1 MAQRNVYSSTDEP
14 GDARS
19 AEEVLSSVI
28 EELDSLH
35 QNVKDHLNQD
45 IVRLQTEKSRL
56 IEDIEGLRAQYSK
69 LQSQQME
76 SLSGRYIQQQQLWLK
91 QLAQVLAHNLQD
103 LLVQRFNELSANS
116 GYALNSPVP
125 SGEFPIPLPPNNYD
139 ERASQLLAALDE
151 RIDRSFQMLDAD
163 LSSYE
168 SELSLRLNKM
178 QTLEMQGEEL
188 LQNLVNR
195 LREELEEAEA
205 YLDNP
210 FDPEDSYP
218 DSVMDAAL
226 PETLPPAPRDESRNA
241 MSPAPRDEIRDAVR
255 PTPRDEI
262 RDARRPAP
270 AAPAQSPSKAKSPV
284 QAGLML
290 ALSSA
295 VVLSLF
301 NVCLRILIKSRN
313 PRMIF
318 GWFEVPGV
326 VTPGFGNSLLI
337 LLMRLIV
344 VMALMPIL
352 ANFLYPSVWKDI
364 RRLFQSGDRALWS
377 KVLGSAFFL
386 FLSQVLIYLAIGN
399 IPAGIAITIF
409 FIYPIVTVLG
419 SWFLFGSRPTNVS
432 LFAVGGITLG
442 LVLAGLPSFSAP
454 APGGGNVGIGIMAA
468 VASGI
473 TFAGYVLLTQ
483 MAAGKLH
490 PIPFSLVNFAAIFV
504 FSALSLWVPLPETL
518 SPSIDRDVWSGLIVG
533 GVILGVLTLFS
544 YLLNNFAIRFAGAA
558 LASVIGTLGPAL
570 TALFGFL
577 IINETLQPVA
587 ILGMIVV
594 TLSVA
599 AMSVERIVSPQKKA
613 G

>member
-1 MAQRNVYSSTDEP
+1 MAQRNVYSSKDDPE
-14 GDARS
+14 DAQS
-19 AEEVLSSVI
+19 AEEVLHSVI
-28 EELDSLH
+28 QELDALH
-35 QNVKDHLNQD
+35 QNVKGQLNQD
-45 IVRLQTEKSRL
+45 ITRLQTEKNHL
-56 IEDIEGLRAQYSK
+56 IDDIEDLRDQYRK

-116 GYALNSPVP
+116 GHSLSSPIP
-125 SGEFPIPLPPNNYD
+125 SGEFPIPMPPSNYG
-139 ERASQLLAALDE
+139 ERASELLAALDE
-151 RIDRSFQMLDAD
+151 RLDRSFQMLEQD

-168 SELSLRLNKM
+168 SELSVRLNNM
-178 QTLEMQGEEL
+178 QTLERQGEEL

-195 LREELEEAEA
+195 IREELQEEEA

-210 FDPEDSYP
+210 FNAEDSYP
-218 DSVMDAAL
+218 EESTNSVR
-226 PETLPPAPRDESRNA
+226 PQVLPPIAGAEPRQAVPPSAPK
-241 MSPAPRDEIRDAVR
+241 
-255 PTPRDEI
+255 
-262 RDARRPAP
+262 
-270 AAPAQSPSKAKSPV
+270 KATSQM
-284 QAGLML
+284 QAGLVL

-301 NVCLRILIKSRN
+301 NVCLRILIKTRN
-313 PRMIF
+313 PRMVF
-318 GWFEVPGV
+318 GLFELPGV

-344 VMALMPIL
+344 VMALMPVL
-352 ANFLYPSVWKDI
+352 ATFLYPSVWKDI
-364 RRLFQSGDRALWS
+364 RRLFQSGDRALWG

-419 SWFLFGSRPTNVS
+419 SWVLFGARPTK
-432 LFAVGGITLG
+432 VGFLAMFGITAG
-442 LVLAGLPSFSAP
+442 LILAGLPSFAAP
-454 APGGGNVGIGIMAA
+454 APDGGNVEVGVAAALGAGIM
-468 VASGI
+468 
-473 TFAGYVLLTQ
+473 FAGYVLLTQ

-504 FSALSLWVPLPETL
+504 FSALSLWVPLSENLAPK
-518 SPSIDRDVWSGLIVG
+518 IDQDVWPGLIVG
-533 GVILGVLTLFS
+533 GVVLGVLTLFS

-570 TALFGFL
+570 TGLFGFI
-577 IINETLQPVA
+577 IINEKLQPVT
-587 ILGMIVV
+587 ILGMAVV

-599 AMSVERIVSPQKKA
+599 AMSVERMVAPQQKA
-613 G
+613 S

>member
-1 MAQRNVYSSTDEP
+1 MAQRNVYSSKDDSE
-14 GDARS
+14 DAQS
-19 AEEVLSSVI
+19 AEEVLHSVI
-28 EELDSLH
+28 QELDALH
-35 QNVKDHLNQD
+35 QNVKGQLNQD
-45 IVRLQTEKSRL
+45 ITRLQSEKNHL
-56 IEDIEGLRAQYSK
+56 IDDIEDLRDQYRK
-69 LQSQQME
+69 LQSQQMD

-116 GYALNSPVP
+116 GHSLSSPIP
-125 SGEFPIPLPPNNYD
+125 SGEFPIPMPPSNYD
-139 ERASQLLAALDE
+139 ERASELLAALDE
-151 RIDRSFQMLDAD
+151 RIDRSFQMLEQD

-168 SELSLRLNKM
+168 SELSLRLNNM
-178 QTLEMQGEEL
+178 QTLERQGEEL

-195 LREELEEAEA
+195 IREELAEEEA
-205 YLDNP
+205 YLENP
-210 FDPEDSYP
+210 FDAQDSYP
-218 DSVMDAAL
+218 EESTNSVNSVR
-226 PETLPPAPRDESRNA
+226 PQVLPPIAGAQPQQVV
-241 MSPAPRDEIRDAVR
+241 P
-255 PTPRDEI
+255 PT
-262 RDARRPAP
+262 AP
-270 AAPAQSPSKAKSPV
+270 AKAGSQV
-284 QAGLML
+284 QAGLVL

-313 PRMIF
+313 PRVIF
-318 GWFEVPGV
+318 GLFEVPGV

-352 ANFLYPSVWKDI
+352 ATFLYPSVWKDI

-386 FLSQVLIYLAIGN
+386 FLSQILIYLAIGN

-419 SWFLFGSRPTNVS
+419 SWILFGARPSTIGF
-432 LFAVGGITLG
+432 LAMFGITIG
-442 LVLAGLPSFSAP
+442 LILAGLPSFAAQ
-454 APGGGNVGIGIMAA
+454 APGSGNVEVGVAAALGAGIM
-468 VASGI
+468 
-473 TFAGYVLLTQ
+473 FAGYVLLTQ

-504 FSALSLWVPLPETL
+504 FSALSLWVPLSENLAPQ
-518 SPSIDRDVWSGLIVG
+518 IDQDVWPGLIVG
-533 GVILGVLTLFS
+533 GVVLGILTLFS

-558 LASVIGTLGPAL
+558 LASVIGTLGPAM
-570 TALFGFL
+570 TGLFGFL
-577 IINETLQPVA
+577 IINEKLQPVT
-587 ILGMIVV
+587 ILGMAVV

-599 AMSVERIVSPQKKA
+599 AMSVERMVAPQKKA
-613 G
+613 S

>member
-1 MAQRNVYSSTDEP
+1 MAQRNVYSSKDEP
-14 GDARS
+14 EDAQS
-19 AEEVLSSVI
+19 PEEVLHSVMQ
-28 EELDSLH
+28 ELEALH
-35 QNVKDHLNQD
+35 QNVKGQLNQD
-45 IVRLQTEKSRL
+45 ITRLQTEKNHL
-56 IEDIEGLRAQYSK
+56 IEDIEDLREQYRK

-116 GYALNSPVP
+116 GNSLSSPIP
-125 SGEFPIPLPPNNYD
+125 SGEFPIPLPPSNYD
-139 ERASQLLAALDE
+139 ERASELLAALDE
-151 RIDRSFQMLDAD
+151 RIDRSFQMLEQD

-168 SELSLRLNKM
+168 SELSVRLNNM
-178 QTLEMQGEEL
+178 QTLERQGEEL

-195 LREELEEAEA
+195 IREELESEEE
-205 YLDNP
+205 YLENP
-210 FDPEDSYP
+210 FDAQDSYP
-218 DSVMDAAL
+218 EESTNSVRAQVL
-226 PETLPPAPRDESRNA
+226 PPTPAPRPQESVPEPSSVP
-241 MSPAPRDEIRDAVR
+241 SPAPA
-255 PTPRDEI
+255 
-262 RDARRPAP
+262 
-270 AAPAQSPSKAKSPV
+270 KASSQV
-284 QAGLML
+284 QTGLVL

-301 NVCLRILIKSRN
+301 NVCLRILIKGKN
-313 PRMIF
+313 PRMVF
-318 GWFEVPGV
+318 GLFEFPGV

-352 ANFLYPSVWKDI
+352 ATFLYPSVWKDI
-364 RRLFQSGDRALWS
+364 RRLFESGDRALWS

-419 SWFLFGSRPTNVS
+419 SWILFGSRPST
-432 LFAVGGITLG
+432 VGFLAIVGITAG
-442 LVLAGLPSFSAP
+442 LILAGWPSFAAP
-454 APGGGNVGIGIMAA
+454 APGGGNVGVGVTAA
-468 VASGI
+468 LASGI

-504 FSALSLWVPLPETL
+504 FSSLSLWVPLSENF
-518 SPSIDRDVWSGLIVG
+518 SPKIDQNVWPGLIMG
-533 GVILGVLTLFS
+533 GVVLGVLTLFS
-544 YLLNNFAIRFAGAA
+544 YLLNNFAIRLAGAA
-558 LASVIGTLGPAL
+558 LASVIGTLGPAM

-577 IINETLQPVA
+577 IINEKLQPVA
-587 ILGMIVV
+587 ILGMAVV

-599 AMSVERIVSPQKKA
+599 AMSVERIVAPPKKA
-613 G
+613 S

>member
-1 MAQRNVYSSTDEP
+1 MANRNRYSP
-14 GDARS
+14 KGDAGDAQS
-19 AEEVLSSVI
+19 AEEVLNSVMQ
-28 EELDSLH
+28 ELDALH
-35 QNVKDHLNQD
+35 ENVKGQLNQD
-45 IVRLQTEKSRL
+45 ITRLQTEKNHL
-56 IEDIEGLRAQYSK
+56 IEDIEGLREQYRK

-91 QLAQVLAHNLQD
+91 QLAQILAHNLQD

-116 GYALNSPVP
+116 GHSLSSPIP
-125 SGEFPIPLPPNNYD
+125 SGEFPIPMPPSNYD
-139 ERASQLLAALDE
+139 ERASELLAALDE
-151 RIDRSFQMLDAD
+151 RIDRSFQMLEQD

-168 SELSLRLNKM
+168 SELSMRLNNMK
-178 QTLEMQGEEL
+178 TLELQGEEL

-195 LREELEEAEA
+195 IREELAEEE

-210 FDPEDSYP
+210 FDAQDSYP
-218 DSVMDAAL
+218 QEATNSVRPQVMPATPAD
-226 PETLPPAPRDESRNA
+226 APRQ
-241 MSPAPRDEIRDAVR
+241 AV
-255 PTPRDEI
+255 PQPS
-262 RDARRPAP
+262 
-270 AAPAQSPSKAKSPV
+270 AAPTAVAKATSQV
-284 QAGLML
+284 QAGLIL

-318 GWFEVPGV
+318 GVFELDGV
-326 VTPGFGNSLLI
+326 VTRGFGNSLLI

-344 VMALMPIL
+344 VMALMPVL
-352 ANFLYPSVWKDI
+352 ATFLYPSVWKDLK
-364 RRLFQSGDRALWS
+364 RLFYSRDLSLWS

-419 SWFLFGSRPTNVS
+419 SWLLFGARPSTIGF
-432 LFAVGGITLG
+432 LAMLGIT
-442 LVLAGLPSFSAP
+442 AGLILVGSPSFAAP
-454 APGGGNVGIGIMAA
+454 APGGGNVEVGVAA
-468 VASGI
+468 ALASGI

-490 PIPFSLVNFAAIFV
+490 PIPFSLVNFGAIFV
-504 FSALSLWVPLPETL
+504 FSSLSLWVPLSENLAPK
-518 SPSIDRDVWSGLIVG
+518 IDQNVWPGLILG
-533 GVILGVLTLFS
+533 GIVLGVLTLFS

-558 LASVIGTLGPAL
+558 LASVIGTLGPAM
-570 TALFGFL
+570 TALFGFI
-577 IINETLQPVA
+577 IINEKLQPVA
-587 ILGMIVV
+587 ILGMAVV

-599 AMSVERIVSPQKKA
+599 AMSIERMMAPQKNA
-613 G
+613 T

>member
-1 MAQRNVYSSTDEP
+1 MAQRNVYSSKDDSE
-14 GDARS
+14 DAQS
-19 AEEVLSSVI
+19 AEEVLHSVI
-28 EELDSLH
+28 QELDALH
-35 QNVKDHLNQD
+35 QNVKGQLNQD
-45 IVRLQTEKSRL
+45 ITRLQSEKNHL
-56 IEDIEGLRAQYSK
+56 IDDIEDLRDQYRK
-69 LQSQQME
+69 LQSQQVD

-116 GYALNSPVP
+116 GHSLSSPIP
-125 SGEFPIPLPPNNYD
+125 SGEFPIPMPPSNYD
-139 ERASQLLAALDE
+139 ERASELLAALDD
-151 RIDRSFQMLDAD
+151 RIDRSFQMLEQD

-168 SELSLRLNKM
+168 SELSLRLNNM
-178 QTLEMQGEEL
+178 QTLERQGEEL

-195 LREELEEAEA
+195 IREELESEEA

-210 FDPEDSYP
+210 FDAQDSYAEESTN
-218 DSVMDAAL
+218 SVR
-226 PETLPPAPRDESRNA
+226 PQVLPPIAGAQPQQVV
-241 MSPAPRDEIRDAVR
+241 P
-255 PTPRDEI
+255 PT
-262 RDARRPAP
+262 AP
-270 AAPAQSPSKAKSPV
+270 AKAGSQV
-284 QAGLML
+284 QAGLVL

-301 NVCLRILIKSRN
+301 NICLRILIKSRN
-313 PRMIF
+313 PRVIF
-318 GWFEVPGV
+318 GLFEVPGV

-352 ANFLYPSVWKDI
+352 ATFLYPSVWKDI

-386 FLSQVLIYLAIGN
+386 FLSQILIYLAIGN

-419 SWFLFGSRPTNVS
+419 SWILFGARPSTIGF
-432 LFAVGGITLG
+432 LAIFGITIG
-442 LVLAGLPSFSAP
+442 LILAGLPSFAAP
-454 APGGGNVGIGIMAA
+454 ATGGGNVEVGVAAALGAGIM
-468 VASGI
+468 
-473 TFAGYVLLTQ
+473 FAGYVLLTQ

-504 FSALSLWVPLPETL
+504 FSSLSLWVPLSQNFAPK
-518 SPSIDRDVWSGLIVG
+518 IDQNVWPGLIIG
-533 GVILGVLTLFS
+533 GVVLGVLTLFS

-570 TALFGFL
+570 TGLFGFL
-577 IINETLQPVA
+577 IINEKLQPVT
-587 ILGMIVV
+587 ILGMAVV

-599 AMSVERIVSPQKKA
+599 AMSVERIVTPQKKA
-613 G
+613 S

>member
-1 MAQRNVYSSTDEP
+1 
-14 GDARS
+14 
-19 AEEVLSSVI
+19 
-28 EELDSLH
+28 
-35 QNVKDHLNQD
+35 
-45 IVRLQTEKSRL
+45 
-56 IEDIEGLRAQYSK
+56 

-91 QLAQVLAHNLQD
+91 QLAQILAHNLQD

-116 GYALNSPVP
+116 GHSLSSPIP
-125 SGEFPIPLPPNNYD
+125 SGEFPIPMPPSNYD
-139 ERASQLLAALDE
+139 ERASELLAALDE
-151 RIDRSFQMLDAD
+151 RIDRSFQMLEQD

-168 SELSLRLNKM
+168 SELSMRLNNMK
-178 QTLEMQGEEL
+178 TLELQGEEL

-195 LREELEEAEA
+195 IREELVEEE

-210 FDPEDSYP
+210 FDAQDSYSEEATN
-218 DSVMDAAL
+218 SVRPQVMPATPAD
-226 PETLPPAPRDESRNA
+226 APRQQ
-241 MSPAPRDEIRDAVR
+241 AV
-255 PTPRDEI
+255 PQPS
-262 RDARRPAP
+262 
-270 AAPAQSPSKAKSPV
+270 AAPTAVAKATSQV
-284 QAGLML
+284 QAGLIL

-318 GWFEVPGV
+318 GLFELDGV
-326 VTPGFGNSLLI
+326 VTRGFGNSLLI

-344 VMALMPIL
+344 VMALMPVL
-352 ANFLYPSVWKDI
+352 ATFLYPSVWKDLK
-364 RRLFQSGDRALWS
+364 RFFYSRDLSLWS

-419 SWFLFGSRPTNVS
+419 SWLLFGARPSTIGF
-432 LFAVGGITLG
+432 LAMLGIT
-442 LVLAGLPSFSAP
+442 AGLILVGSPSFAAP
-454 APGGGNVGIGIMAA
+454 APGGGNVEVGVAA
-468 VASGI
+468 ALASGI

-490 PIPFSLVNFAAIFV
+490 PIPFSLVNFGAIFV
-504 FSALSLWVPLPETL
+504 FSSLSLWVPLSENLAPK
-518 SPSIDRDVWSGLIVG
+518 IDQNVWPGLILG
-533 GVILGVLTLFS
+533 GIVLGVLTLFS

-558 LASVIGTLGPAL
+558 LASVIGTLGPAM
-570 TALFGFL
+570 TALFGFI
-577 IINETLQPVA
+577 IINEKLQPVA
-587 ILGMIVV
+587 ILGMAVV

-599 AMSVERIVSPQKKA
+599 AMSIERMVAPQKKA
-613 G
+613 T

>member
-1 MAQRNVYSSTDEP
+1 MAQRNVYSSKGEP
-14 GDARS
+14 EDAQS
-19 AEEVLSSVI
+19 AEEVLHSVMQ
-28 EELDSLH
+28 ELDALH
-35 QNVKDHLNQD
+35 ENVKGQLNQD
-45 IVRLQTEKSRL
+45 ITRLQTEKNHL
-56 IEDIEGLRAQYSK
+56 IEDIEDLREQYRK

-116 GYALNSPVP
+116 GNSLSSPIP
-125 SGEFPIPLPPNNYD
+125 SGEFPIPLPPSNYD
-139 ERASQLLAALDE
+139 ERASELLAALDE
-151 RIDRSFQMLDAD
+151 RIDRSFQMLEQD

-168 SELSLRLNKM
+168 SELSVRLNNMK
-178 QTLEMQGEEL
+178 TLELQGEEL

-195 LREELEEAEA
+195 IREELESEEE
-205 YLDNP
+205 YLENP
-210 FDPEDSYP
+210 FDAQDSYVEESTN
-218 DSVMDAAL
+218 SVN
-226 PETLPPAPRDESRNA
+226 S
-241 MSPAPRDEIRDAVR
+241 VR
-255 PTPRDEI
+255 PQLLQATPVETPRE
-262 RDARRPAP
+262 PVPQPSSAP
-270 AAPAQSPSKAKSPV
+270 AATAKAPSQV
-284 QAGLML
+284 QTGLVL

-318 GWFEVPGV
+318 GLFEVPGV

-352 ANFLYPSVWKDI
+352 ATFLYPSVWKDI
-364 RRLFQSGDRALWS
+364 RRLFQSGDRALWG

-419 SWFLFGSRPTNVS
+419 SWILFGSRPSRVGF
-432 LFAVGGITLG
+432 FAIFGIAAG
-442 LVLAGLPSFSAP
+442 LILAGLPSFAAQ
-454 APGGGNVGIGIMAA
+454 APGGGNVGVGVTAA
-468 VASGI
+468 LASGI

-504 FSALSLWVPLPETL
+504 FSALSLWVPLSDNFAPQ
-518 SPSIDRDVWSGLIVG
+518 IDPNVWPGLIVG

-544 YLLNNFAIRFAGAA
+544 YLLNNFAIRYAGAA
-558 LASVIGTLGPAL
+558 LASVIGTLGPAM
-570 TALFGFL
+570 TALFGFI
-577 IINETLQPVA
+577 IINEKLQPVA
-587 ILGMIVV
+587 ILGMAVV

-599 AMSVERIVSPQKKA
+599 AMSVERIVAPQKKA
-613 G
+613 S

>member
-1 MAQRNVYSSTDEP
+1 MAQRNVYSSKGEP
-14 GDARS
+14 EDAQS
-19 AEEVLSSVI
+19 AEEVLHSVMQ
-28 EELDSLH
+28 ELDALH
-35 QNVKDHLNQD
+35 ENVKGQLNQD
-45 IVRLQTEKSRL
+45 ITRLQTEKNHL
-56 IEDIEGLRAQYSK
+56 IEDIEGLRDQYRK

-116 GYALNSPVP
+116 GHSLSSPIP
-125 SGEFPIPLPPNNYD
+125 SGEFPIPMPRTNYD
-139 ERASQLLAALDE
+139 ERASELLAALDE
-151 RIDRSFQMLDAD
+151 RIDRSFQMLEQD

-168 SELSLRLNKM
+168 SELSMRLNNM
-178 QTLEMQGEEL
+178 QTLERQGEEL

-195 LREELEEAEA
+195 IREEVEAEEE
-205 YLDNP
+205 YLENP
-210 FDPEDSYP
+210 FDAQDSYP
-218 DSVMDAAL
+218 EESTNSVNSVR
-226 PETLPPAPRDESRNA
+226 PQVLPPTPGQRPREPVPQPS
-241 MSPAPRDEIRDAVR
+241 SVPS
-255 PTPRDEI
+255 T
-262 RDARRPAP
+262 AP
-270 AAPAQSPSKAKSPV
+270 AKASSQV
-284 QAGLML
+284 QTGLVL

-313 PRMIF
+313 PRVVF
-318 GWFEVPGV
+318 GLFEFPGV

-352 ANFLYPSVWKDI
+352 ATFLYPSVWKDI

-419 SWFLFGSRPTNVS
+419 SWILFGSRPSRVGFLAIVGITAGLILAGWPS
-432 LFAVGGITLG
+432 FAV
-442 LVLAGLPSFSAP
+442 P
-454 APGGGNVGIGIMAA
+454 APGGGNVGVGVTAA
-468 VASGI
+468 LASGI

-504 FSALSLWVPLPETL
+504 FSALSLWVPLSDNFAPK
-518 SPSIDRDVWSGLIVG
+518 IDQNVWPGLVVG
-533 GVILGVLTLFS
+533 GVVLGVLTLFS

-570 TALFGFL
+570 TALFGFI
-577 IINETLQPVA
+577 IINEKLQPVA
-587 ILGMIVV
+587 ILGMAVV
-594 TLSVA
+594 TLSVG
-599 AMSVERIVSPQKKA
+599 AMSVERIMAPQKKA
-613 G
+613 S

>member
-1 MAQRNVYSSTDEP
+1 MAQRNVYSSKGEP
-14 GDARS
+14 EDAQS
-19 AEEVLSSVI
+19 AEEVLHSVMQ
-28 EELDSLH
+28 ELDALH
-35 QNVKDHLNQD
+35 ENVKGQLNQD
-45 IVRLQTEKSRL
+45 ITRLQTEKNHL
-56 IEDIEGLRAQYSK
+56 IEDIEGLREQYRK

-76 SLSGRYIQQQQLWLK
+76 ALSGRYIQQQQLWLK

-116 GYALNSPVP
+116 GHSLSSPIP
-125 SGEFPIPLPPNNYD
+125 SGEFPIPMPPSNYD
-139 ERASQLLAALDE
+139 ERASELLAALDE
-151 RIDRSFQMLDAD
+151 RIDRSFQMLEQD

-168 SELSLRLNKM
+168 SELSMRLNNM
-178 QTLEMQGEEL
+178 QTLERQGEEL

-195 LREELEEAEA
+195 IREELESEEE
-205 YLDNP
+205 YLENP
-210 FDPEDSYP
+210 FDAQDSYP
-218 DSVMDAAL
+218 EESTKSVRAQV
-226 PETLPPAPRDESRNA
+226 LPPTPADRPREPVPQPSSVP
-241 MSPAPRDEIRDAVR
+241 SPAPAK
-255 PTPRDEI
+255 
-262 RDARRPAP
+262 AP
-270 AAPAQSPSKAKSPV
+270 SQV
-284 QAGLML
+284 QTGLVL

-301 NVCLRILIKSRN
+301 NVCLRILIKSKN
-313 PRMIF
+313 PRVVF
-318 GWFEVPGV
+318 GWFEFPGV

-352 ANFLYPSVWKDI
+352 ATFLYPSVWKDI

-419 SWFLFGSRPTNVS
+419 SWILFGSRPSRVGF
-432 LFAVGGITLG
+432 FAIVGITAG
-442 LVLAGLPSFSAP
+442 LILAGWPSFAAP
-454 APGGGNVGIGIMAA
+454 APGGGNVGVGVTAA
-468 VASGI
+468 LASGI

-504 FSALSLWVPLPETL
+504 FSALSLWVPLSDNFAPN
-518 SPSIDRDVWSGLIVG
+518 IDQNVWPGLILG
-533 GVILGVLTLFS
+533 GVVLGVLTLFS

-558 LASVIGTLGPAL
+558 LASVIGTLGPAM
-570 TALFGFL
+570 TALFAFI
-577 IINETLQPVA
+577 IINEKLQPVA
-587 ILGMIVV
+587 ILGMAVV
-594 TLSVA
+594 TLSVG
-599 AMSVERIVSPQKKA
+599 AMSVERLVAPQKKA
-613 G
+613 S

>member
-1 MAQRNVYSSTDEP
+1 MAQRNVYSSKGEP
-14 GDARS
+14 EDAQS
-19 AEEVLSSVI
+19 AEEVLHSVMQ
-28 EELDSLH
+28 ELDALH
-35 QNVKDHLNQD
+35 ENVKGQLNQD
-45 IVRLQTEKSRL
+45 ITRLQTEKNHL
-56 IEDIEGLRAQYSK
+56 IEDIEGLREQYRK

-76 SLSGRYIQQQQLWLK
+76 ALSGRYIQQQQLWLK

-116 GYALNSPVP
+116 GHSLSSPIP
-125 SGEFPIPLPPNNYD
+125 SGEFPIPMPPSNYG
-139 ERASQLLAALDE
+139 ERASELLAALDE
-151 RIDRSFQMLDAD
+151 RIDRSFQMLEQD

-168 SELSLRLNKM
+168 SELSMRLNNM
-178 QTLEMQGEEL
+178 QTLERQGEEL

-195 LREELEEAEA
+195 IREEVESQEEYLE
-205 YLDNP
+205 NP
-210 FDPEDSYP
+210 FDAQDSYP
-218 DSVMDAAL
+218 EESTHSVRAQV
-226 PETLPPAPRDESRNA
+226 LPPT
-241 MSPAPRDEIRDAVR
+241 PAQ
-255 PTPRDEI
+255 
-262 RDARRPAP
+262 RRREYVPQPSSVPSTAP
-270 AAPAQSPSKAKSPV
+270 AKAPSQV
-284 QAGLML
+284 QTGLVL

-301 NVCLRILIKSRN
+301 NVCLRILIKSKT
-313 PRMIF
+313 PRVVF
-318 GWFEVPGV
+318 GLFEFPGV

-344 VMALMPIL
+344 VVVLMPIL
-352 ANFLYPSVWKDI
+352 ATFLYPSVWKDI

-419 SWFLFGSRPTNVS
+419 SWILFGSRPS
-432 LFAVGGITLG
+432 RVGLLAIVGITAG
-442 LVLAGLPSFSAP
+442 LILAGWPSFAAP
-454 APGGGNVGIGIMAA
+454 APGGGNVGVGVSAA
-468 VASGI
+468 LASGI

-504 FSALSLWVPLPETL
+504 FSSLSLWVPLSENFAPK
-518 SPSIDRDVWSGLIVG
+518 IDQNVWPGLIVG
-533 GVILGVLTLFS
+533 GVVLGVLTLFS

-570 TALFGFL
+570 TALFGFI
-577 IINETLQPVA
+577 IINEKLQPVA
-587 ILGMIVV
+587 ILGMAVV
-594 TLSVA
+594 TLSVG
-599 AMSVERIVSPQKKA
+599 AMSVERLVAPQKKA
-613 G
+613 S

>member
-1 MAQRNVYSSTDEP
+1 MAQRNVYSSKGEP
-14 GDARS
+14 EDAQS
-19 AEEVLSSVI
+19 AEEVLHSVMQ
-28 EELDSLH
+28 ELDALH
-35 QNVKDHLNQD
+35 ENVKGQLNQD
-45 IVRLQTEKSRL
+45 ITRLQTEKNHL
-56 IEDIEGLRAQYSK
+56 IEDIEGLREQYRK

-76 SLSGRYIQQQQLWLK
+76 ALSGRYIQQQQLWLK

-116 GYALNSPVP
+116 GHSLSSPIP
-125 SGEFPIPLPPNNYD
+125 SGEFPIPMPPSNYD
-139 ERASQLLAALDE
+139 ERASELLAALDE
-151 RIDRSFQMLDAD
+151 RIDRSFQMLEQD

-168 SELSLRLNKM
+168 SELSMRLNNM
-178 QTLEMQGEEL
+178 QTLERQGEEL

-195 LREELEEAEA
+195 IREEVESEEEYLE
-205 YLDNP
+205 NP
-210 FDPEDSYP
+210 FDAQDSYLEESTN
-218 DSVMDAAL
+218 SVRAQVL
-226 PETLPPAPRDESRNA
+226 PPTPAPRPRESVPQP
-241 MSPAPRDEIRDAVR
+241 SSVPS
-255 PTPRDEI
+255 T
-262 RDARRPAP
+262 AP
-270 AAPAQSPSKAKSPV
+270 AKAPSQV
-284 QAGLML
+284 QTGLVL

-313 PRMIF
+313 PRVVF
-318 GWFEVPGV
+318 GLFEFPGV

-352 ANFLYPSVWKDI
+352 ATFLYPSVWKDI

-419 SWFLFGSRPTNVS
+419 SWILFGSRPS
-432 LFAVGGITLG
+432 RVGFLAIVGITAG
-442 LVLAGLPSFSAP
+442 LILAGWPSFAAP
-454 APGGGNVGIGIMAA
+454 APGGGNVGVGVTAA
-468 VASGI
+468 LASGI

-504 FSALSLWVPLPETL
+504 FSSLSLWVPLSENFAPK
-518 SPSIDRDVWSGLIVG
+518 IDQNVWPGLIVG
-533 GVILGVLTLFS
+533 GVVLGVLTLFS

-570 TALFGFL
+570 TALFGFI
-577 IINETLQPVA
+577 IINEKLQPVA
-587 ILGMIVV
+587 ILGMAVV
-594 TLSVA
+594 TLSVG
-599 AMSVERIVSPQKKA
+599 AMSVERIMAPQKKA
-613 G
+613 S

>member
-1 MAQRNVYSSTDEP
+1 MAERNVYSSKDDP
-14 GDARS
+14 GDAQS
-19 AEEVLSSVI
+19 AEEVLHAVMQ
-28 EELDSLH
+28 ELDALH
-35 QNVKDHLNQD
+35 QNVKGQLNQD
-45 IVRLQTEKSRL
+45 ITRLQSEKSHL
-56 IEDIEGLRAQYSK
+56 IEDIDHLREQYRQ
-69 LQSQQME
+69 LQSQQAE

-116 GYALNSPVP
+116 GHSLSSPIP
-125 SGEFPIPLPPNNYD
+125 SGEFPIPMPPSNYD
-139 ERASQLLAALDE
+139 ERASELLAALDQ
-151 RIDRSFQMLDAD
+151 RLDRSFQMLEQD

-168 SELSLRLNKM
+168 SELSVRLNNM
-178 QTLEMQGEEL
+178 QTLERQGEEL

-195 LREELEEAEA
+195 IREELEEEE
-205 YLDNP
+205 YVDNP
-210 FDPEDSYP
+210 FDVEDSYP
-218 DSVMDAAL
+218 DPTTNSTS
-226 PETLPPAPRDESRNA
+226 PQIPP
-241 MSPAPRDEIRDAVR
+241 
-255 PTPRDEI
+255 PTPADS
-262 RDARRPAP
+262 RPE
-270 AAPAQSPSKAKSPV
+270 AAPQPKPMPSTAIAKASSHVKM
-284 QAGLML
+284 GLVL

-295 VVLSLF
+295 VTLSLF
-301 NVCLRILIKSRN
+301 NVCLRILIKGKN

-318 GWFEVPGV
+318 GLFELEGV
-326 VTPGFGNSLLI
+326 VTRGFGNSLLI

-352 ANFLYPSVWKDI
+352 ATFLYPSVWKDI
-364 RRLFQSGDRALWS
+364 RRLFQSRDRALWS

-419 SWFLFGSRPTNVS
+419 SWLLFGARPST
-432 LFAVGGITLG
+432 VGMLAMCGITAG
-442 LVLAGLPSFSAP
+442 LILAGWPSFAASAT
-454 APGGGNVGIGIMAA
+454 GGGNVGVGVTAA
-468 VASGI
+468 LGSGI

-504 FSALSLWVPLPETL
+504 FSALSLWVPLSDNFAPN
-518 SPSIDRDVWSGLIVG
+518 IDQNVWPGLIIG

-558 LASVIGTLGPAL
+558 LASVIGTLGPAMTGL
-570 TALFGFL
+570 LGFV
-577 IINETLQPVA
+577 IINEKLQPLA
-587 ILGMIVV
+587 IFGMAVV

-599 AMSVERIVSPQKKA
+599 AMSVERILAPQKKA

>member
-1 MAQRNVYSSTDEP
+1 MAQRNVYSSKDDP
-14 GDARS
+14 GDAQS
-19 AEEVLSSVI
+19 AEEVLHSVI
-28 EELDSLH
+28 QELDALH
-35 QNVKDHLNQD
+35 ENVKGQLNQD
-45 IVRLQTEKSRL
+45 ITRLQSEKNHL
-56 IEDIEGLRAQYSK
+56 IEDIEELRQQYRQ

-103 LLVQRFNELSANS
+103 LLVQRFNELSASS
-116 GYALNSPVP
+116 GHSLSSPIP
-125 SGEFPIPLPPNNYD
+125 SGEFPIPMPPSNYD
-139 ERASQLLAALDE
+139 ERASELLAALDQ
-151 RIDRSFQMLDAD
+151 RIDRSFQMLEQD

-168 SELSLRLNKM
+168 SELSVRLNNM
-178 QTLEMQGEEL
+178 QTLERQGEEL
-188 LQNLVNR
+188 LQTLVNR
-195 LREELEEAEA
+195 LREELEEEEE

-210 FDPEDSYP
+210 FDAEDSYP
-218 DSVMDAAL
+218 ESITNSVRPQILSPTPVDSRQEAVPQPKPVA
-226 PETLPPAPRDESRNA
+226 PPAA
-241 MSPAPRDEIRDAVR
+241 AAKAPS
-255 PTPRDEI
+255 
-262 RDARRPAP
+262 
-270 AAPAQSPSKAKSPV
+270 QM
-284 QAGLML
+284 QAGLVL

-313 PRMIF
+313 PREIF
-318 GWFEVPGV
+318 GLFEVPGV

-352 ANFLYPSVWKDI
+352 ATFLYPSVWKDI
-364 RRLFQSGDRALWS
+364 RRLFQSRDRALWS

-419 SWFLFGSRPTNVS
+419 SWVLFGARPST
-432 LFAVGGITLG
+432 VGLLAICGITAG
-442 LVLAGLPSFSAP
+442 LILAGWPSFAAP
-454 APGGGNVGIGIMAA
+454 APGGGNVGVGVTAA
-468 VASGI
+468 LASGI

-490 PIPFSLVNFAAIFV
+490 PIPFSLVNFGAIFV
-504 FSALSLWVPLPETL
+504 FSALSLWVPLSENLAPK
-518 SPSIDRDVWSGLIVG
+518 IDQNVWPGLILG

-570 TALFGFL
+570 TALFGFV
-577 IINETLQPVA
+577 IINEKLQPVA
-587 ILGMIVV
+587 IFGMAVV

-599 AMSVERIVSPQKKA
+599 AMSVERMVAPQKKA

>member
-1 MAQRNVYSSTDEP
+1 MAERNVYSSKDEP
-14 GDARS
+14 EDAQS
-19 AEEVLSSVI
+19 AEEVLHAVI
-28 EELDSLH
+28 QELDALH
-35 QNVKDHLNQD
+35 QNVKGQLNQD
-45 IVRLQTEKSRL
+45 ITRLQSEKNHL
-56 IEDIEGLRAQYSK
+56 IEDIEGLREQYRQ
-69 LQSQQME
+69 LQSQQAE

-116 GYALNSPVP
+116 GHSLSSSIP
-125 SGEFPIPLPPNNYD
+125 SGEFPIPMPPSNYD
-139 ERASQLLAALDE
+139 ERASELLAALDE
-151 RIDRSFQMLDAD
+151 RLDRSFQMLEQD

-168 SELSLRLNKM
+168 SELSVRLNNM
-178 QTLEMQGEEL
+178 QTLERQGEEL
-188 LQNLVNR
+188 LQSLVNR
-195 LREELEEAEA
+195 IREELEAEE

-210 FDPEDSYP
+210 FDVEDSYP
-218 DSVMDAAL
+218 EPITNSVR
-226 PETLPPAPRDESRNA
+226 PQILPPTPVDAPRE
-241 MSPAPRDEIRDAVR
+241 AV
-255 PTPRDEI
+255 PQPYS
-262 RDARRPAP
+262 AP
-270 AAPAQSPSKAKSPV
+270 AATAKAPSHVKT
-284 QAGLML
+284 GLVL

-301 NVCLRILIKSRN
+301 NVCLRILIKSGN
-313 PRMIF
+313 PRMVF
-318 GWFEVPGV
+318 GLFEIPGV

-352 ANFLYPSVWKDI
+352 ATFLYPSVWKDI
-364 RRLFQSGDRALWS
+364 RRLFQSRDRALWS

-419 SWFLFGSRPTNVS
+419 SWILFGARPST
-432 LFAVGGITLG
+432 VGMLAMCGITAG
-442 LVLAGLPSFSAP
+442 LILVGLPSFAAP
-454 APGGGNVGIGIMAA
+454 ATGGGNVGVGVTAA
-468 VASGI
+468 LGSGI

-504 FSALSLWVPLPETL
+504 FSALSLWVPLSENFAPN
-518 SPSIDRDVWSGLIVG
+518 IDQNVWPGLIIG

-558 LASVIGTLGPAL
+558 LASVIGTLGPAM
-570 TALFGFL
+570 TGLFGFL
-577 IINETLQPVA
+577 IINEKLQPLA
-587 ILGMIVV
+587 IVGMAVV
-594 TLSVA
+594 TFSVA
-599 AMSVERIVSPQKKA
+599 AMSVERIVAPQKKA

>member
-1 MAQRNVYSSTDEP
+1 MAQRNVYSSKDDP
-14 GDARS
+14 GDAQS
-19 AEEVLSSVI
+19 AEEVLHSVI
-28 EELDSLH
+28 QELDALH
-35 QNVKDHLNQD
+35 QNVKGQLNQD
-45 IVRLQTEKSRL
+45 ITRLQSEKNHL
-56 IEDIEGLRAQYSK
+56 IDDIEELREQYRK
-69 LQSQQME
+69 LQSQQVE

-103 LLVQRFNELSANS
+103 LLVQRFSELSANS
-116 GYALNSPVP
+116 GHSLSSPIP
-125 SGEFPIPLPPNNYD
+125 SGEFPIPMPPNNYD
-139 ERASQLLAALDE
+139 ERASELLAALDQ
-151 RIDRSFQMLDAD
+151 RIDRSFQMLEQD

-168 SELSLRLNKM
+168 SELSMRLNNM
-178 QTLEMQGEEL
+178 QTLERQGEEL

-195 LREELEEAEA
+195 IREELEQEEEE

-210 FDPEDSYP
+210 FDARDSYAEVSANSVRP
-218 DSVMDAAL
+218 PVIAPTPVDSPRDSVSQPSD
-226 PETLPPAPRDESRNA
+226 T
-241 MSPAPRDEIRDAVR
+241 
-255 PTPRDEI
+255 
-262 RDARRPAP
+262 P
-270 AAPAQSPSKAKSPV
+270 AAIAKASSQV
-284 QAGLML
+284 QAGLIL

-318 GWFEVPGV
+318 GLFEVPGV

-344 VMALMPIL
+344 VMALMPVL
-352 ANFLYPSVWKDI
+352 ATFLYPSVWKDI
-364 RRLFQSGDRALWS
+364 RRLFQSGDRVLWS

-419 SWFLFGSRPTNVS
+419 SWILFGARPSTIGF
-432 LFAVGGITLG
+432 LAICGITAG
-442 LVLAGLPSFSAP
+442 LILAGWPSFAAP
-454 APGGGNVGIGIMAA
+454 APGGGNVGVGVTAALGAGIM
-468 VASGI
+468 
-473 TFAGYVLLTQ
+473 FAGYVLLTQ

-490 PIPFSLVNFAAIFV
+490 PIPFSLVNFATIFV
-504 FSALSLWVPLPETL
+504 FSALSLWVPLSENLAPQ
-518 SPSIDRDVWSGLIVG
+518 IDPNVFPGLIAG
-533 GVILGVLTLFS
+533 GVVLGVLTLFS

-558 LASVIGTLGPAL
+558 LASVIGTLGPAM
-570 TALFGFL
+570 TALFGFV
-577 IINETLQPVA
+577 IINEKLQPVA
-587 ILGMIVV
+587 ILGMAVV

-599 AMSVERIVSPQKKA
+599 AMSVERMMAPQKKA

>member
-1 MAQRNVYSSTDEP
+1 MAQRNVYSSKGEP
-14 GDARS
+14 EDAQS
-19 AEEVLSSVI
+19 AEEVLHSVMQ
-28 EELDSLH
+28 ELDALH
-35 QNVKDHLNQD
+35 ENVKGQLNQD
-45 IVRLQTEKSRL
+45 ITRLQTEKNHL
-56 IEDIEGLRAQYSK
+56 IEDIEGLREQYRK

-76 SLSGRYIQQQQLWLK
+76 ALSGRYIQQQQLWLK

-116 GYALNSPVP
+116 GHSLSNPIP
-125 SGEFPIPLPPNNYD
+125 SGEFPIPMPPSNYG
-139 ERASQLLAALDE
+139 ERASELLAALDE
-151 RIDRSFQMLDAD
+151 RIDRSFQMLEQD

-168 SELSLRLNKM
+168 SELSMRLNNM
-178 QTLEMQGEEL
+178 QTLERQGEEL

-195 LREELEEAEA
+195 IREEVESEEEYLE
-205 YLDNP
+205 NP
-210 FDPEDSYP
+210 FDAQDSYIEESTN
-218 DSVMDAAL
+218 SVR
-226 PETLPPAPRDESRNA
+226 PQVLPPTPADRPREPVPQTSSAPS
-241 MSPAPRDEIRDAVR
+241 
-255 PTPRDEI
+255 T
-262 RDARRPAP
+262 AP
-270 AAPAQSPSKAKSPV
+270 AKAPSQV
-284 QAGLML
+284 QTGLVL

-301 NVCLRILIKSRN
+301 NVCLRILIKSNN
-313 PRMIF
+313 PRVVF
-318 GWFEVPGV
+318 GLFEFPGV

-352 ANFLYPSVWKDI
+352 ATFLYPSVWKDI

-419 SWFLFGSRPTNVS
+419 SWILFGSRPS
-432 LFAVGGITLG
+432 RVGFLAIVGITAG
-442 LVLAGLPSFSAP
+442 LILAGWPSFAAP
-454 APGGGNVGIGIMAA
+454 APGGGNVGVGVTAA
-468 VASGI
+468 LASGI

-504 FSALSLWVPLPETL
+504 FSSLSLWVPLSENFAPK
-518 SPSIDRDVWSGLIVG
+518 IDQNVWPGLILG
-533 GVILGVLTLFS
+533 GVVLGVLTLFS

-570 TALFGFL
+570 TALFGFI
-577 IINETLQPVA
+577 IINEKLEAVA
-587 ILGMIVV
+587 ILGMAVV
-594 TLSVA
+594 TLSVG
-599 AMSVERIVSPQKKA
+599 AMSVERIMAPQKKA
-613 G
+613 S

>member
-1 MAQRNVYSSTDEP
+1 MAQRNVYSSKDEP
-14 GDARS
+14 EEVQS
-19 AEEVLSSVI
+19 AEEVLHSVMQ
-28 EELDSLH
+28 ELDALH
-35 QNVKDHLNQD
+35 QNVKGQLNQD
-45 IVRLQTEKSRL
+45 ITRLQTEKNHL
-56 IEDIEGLRAQYSK
+56 IEDIEDLREQYRK

-116 GYALNSPVP
+116 GNSLSSPIP
-125 SGEFPIPLPPNNYD
+125 SGEFPIPLPPSNYD

-151 RIDRSFQMLDAD
+151 RIDRSFQMLEQD

-168 SELSLRLNKM
+168 SELSVRLNNM
-178 QTLEMQGEEL
+178 QTLERQGEEL

-195 LREELEEAEA
+195 IREELEEEEE
-205 YLDNP
+205 YLENP
-210 FDPEDSYP
+210 FDAQDSYVEESTN
-218 DSVMDAAL
+218 SVNSVRPQLLQPTPVERPREAV
-226 PETLPPAPRDESRNA
+226 PAPSSVP
-241 MSPAPRDEIRDAVR
+241 SPATAK
-255 PTPRDEI
+255 
-262 RDARRPAP
+262 AP
-270 AAPAQSPSKAKSPV
+270 SV
-284 QAGLML
+284 QTGLVL

-301 NVCLRILIKSRN
+301 NVCLRILIKGRN
-313 PRMIF
+313 PRVVF
-318 GWFEVPGV
+318 GLFEFPGV

-352 ANFLYPSVWKDI
+352 ATFLYPSVWKDI

-419 SWFLFGSRPTNVS
+419 SWLLFGSRPSRVGF
-432 LFAVGGITLG
+432 FAIVGITAG
-442 LVLAGLPSFSAP
+442 LILAGWPSFAAP
-454 APGGGNVGIGIMAA
+454 PPGGGNVGVGVAA
-468 VASGI
+468 ALASGI

-504 FSALSLWVPLPETL
+504 FSSLSLWVPLSDNF
-518 SPSIDRDVWSGLIVG
+518 SPKIDQNVWPGLIIG

-558 LASVIGTLGPAL
+558 LASVIGTLGPAM
-570 TALFGFL
+570 TALFAFI
-577 IINETLQPVA
+577 IINENLQPVA
-587 ILGMIVV
+587 ILGMAVV

-599 AMSVERIVSPQKKA
+599 AMSVERIMAPQKKA
-613 G
+613 S

>member
-1 MAQRNVYSSTDEP
+1 MAQRNVYSSKGEP
-14 GDARS
+14 EDAQS
-19 AEEVLSSVI
+19 AEEVLHSVMQ
-28 EELDSLH
+28 ELDALH
-35 QNVKDHLNQD
+35 ENVKGQLNRD
-45 IVRLQTEKSRL
+45 ITRLQTEKNHL
-56 IEDIEGLRAQYSK
+56 IEDIEGLREQYRK

-76 SLSGRYIQQQQLWLK
+76 ALSGRYIQQQQLWLK

-116 GYALNSPVP
+116 GHSLSNPIP
-125 SGEFPIPLPPNNYD
+125 SGEFPIPMPPSNYG
-139 ERASQLLAALDE
+139 ERASELLAALDE
-151 RIDRSFQMLDAD
+151 RIDRSFQMLEQD

-168 SELSLRLNKM
+168 SELSMRLNNM
-178 QTLEMQGEEL
+178 QTLERQGEEL

-195 LREELEEAEA
+195 IREELESEEE
-205 YLDNP
+205 YLENP
-210 FDPEDSYP
+210 FDAQDSYP
-218 DSVMDAAL
+218 EESTNSVRAQVL
-226 PETLPPAPRDESRNA
+226 Q
-241 MSPAPRDEIRDAVR
+241 
-255 PTPRDEI
+255 PTPAD
-262 RDARRPAP
+262 RPREPVPQPSSVPSTAP
-270 AAPAQSPSKAKSPV
+270 AKAPSQV
-284 QAGLML
+284 QTGLVL

-301 NVCLRILIKSRN
+301 NVCLRILIKSKN
-313 PRMIF
+313 PRVVF
-318 GWFEVPGV
+318 GLFEFPGV

-352 ANFLYPSVWKDI
+352 ATFLYPSVWKDI

-409 FIYPIVTVLG
+409 FIYPIITVLG
-419 SWFLFGSRPTNVS
+419 SWILFGSRPS
-432 LFAVGGITLG
+432 RVGFLAIVGITAG
-442 LVLAGLPSFSAP
+442 LILAGWPSFAAP
-454 APGGGNVGIGIMAA
+454 APGGGNVAVGVTAA
-468 VASGI
+468 LASGI

-504 FSALSLWVPLPETL
+504 FSSLSLWVPLSENFAPK
-518 SPSIDRDVWSGLIVG
+518 IDQNVWPGLIVG
-533 GVILGVLTLFS
+533 GVVLGVLTLFS

-570 TALFGFL
+570 TALFGL
-577 IINETLQPVA
+577 IIINEKLQPVA
-587 ILGMIVV
+587 ILGMAVV
-594 TLSVA
+594 TLSVG
-599 AMSVERIVSPQKKA
+599 AMSVERIMAPQKKA
-613 G
+613 S

>member
-1 MAQRNVYSSTDEP
+1 MAQRNVYSSKGEP
-14 GDARS
+14 EDAQS
-19 AEEVLSSVI
+19 AEEVLHSVMQ
-28 EELDSLH
+28 ELDALH
-35 QNVKDHLNQD
+35 ENVKGQLNQD
-45 IVRLQTEKSRL
+45 ITRLQTEKNHL
-56 IEDIEGLRAQYSK
+56 IEDIEGLRDQYRK

-76 SLSGRYIQQQQLWLK
+76 ALSGRYIQQQQLWLK

-116 GYALNSPVP
+116 GHSLSNPIP
-125 SGEFPIPLPPNNYD
+125 SGEFPIPMPPSNYG
-139 ERASQLLAALDE
+139 ERASELLAALDE
-151 RIDRSFQMLDAD
+151 RIDRSFQMLEQD

-168 SELSLRLNKM
+168 SELSMRLNNM
-178 QTLEMQGEEL
+178 QTLERQGEEL

-195 LREELEEAEA
+195 IREELESEEE
-205 YLDNP
+205 YLENP
-210 FDPEDSYP
+210 FDAQDSYP
-218 DSVMDAAL
+218 EESTNSVRAQVL
-226 PETLPPAPRDESRNA
+226 QPTPAPRPQEPVPQPS
-241 MSPAPRDEIRDAVR
+241 SVPS
-255 PTPRDEI
+255 T
-262 RDARRPAP
+262 AP
-270 AAPAQSPSKAKSPV
+270 AKASSQV
-284 QAGLML
+284 QTGLVL

-313 PRMIF
+313 PRVVF
-318 GWFEVPGV
+318 GLFEFPGV

-352 ANFLYPSVWKDI
+352 ATFLYPSVWKDI

-419 SWFLFGSRPTNVS
+419 SWILFGSRPSRVGFLAIVGITAGLILAGWPS
-432 LFAVGGITLG
+432 FAV
-442 LVLAGLPSFSAP
+442 P
-454 APGGGNVGIGIMAA
+454 APGGGNVGVGVMAA
-468 VASGI
+468 LASGI

-504 FSALSLWVPLPETL
+504 FSSLSLWVPLSDNFAPK
-518 SPSIDRDVWSGLIVG
+518 IDQNVWPGLIVG
-533 GVILGVLTLFS
+533 GVVLGVLTLFS

-570 TALFGFL
+570 TALFGL
-577 IINETLQPVA
+577 IIINEKLDPVA
-587 ILGMIVV
+587 IIGMAVV
-594 TLSVA
+594 TLSVG
-599 AMSVERIVSPQKKA
+599 AMSVERIMAPQKKA

>member
-1 MAQRNVYSSTDEP
+1 MAQRNVYSSKDDP
-14 GDARS
+14 GDAQS
-19 AEEVLSSVI
+19 AEEVLHSVI
-28 EELDSLH
+28 QELDALH
-35 QNVKDHLNQD
+35 QNVKGQLNQD
-45 IVRLQTEKSRL
+45 ITRLESEKNHL
-56 IEDIEGLRAQYSK
+56 IEDIEDLREQYRK

-103 LLVQRFNELSANS
+103 LLVQRFSELSANS
-116 GYALNSPVP
+116 GHSLSSPIP
-125 SGEFPIPLPPNNYD
+125 SGEFPIPMPPSNYD
-139 ERASQLLAALDE
+139 ERASELLAALDQ
-151 RIDRSFQMLDAD
+151 RIDRSFQMLEQD

-168 SELSLRLNKM
+168 SELSMRLNNM
-178 QTLEMQGEEL
+178 QTLERQGEEL

-195 LREELEEAEA
+195 IREELEQEEEE

-210 FDPEDSYP
+210 FDPRDSYP
-218 DSVMDAAL
+218 EVSANSVR
-226 PETLPPAPRDESRNA
+226 PPAIAPAPVDAPRDSV
-241 MSPAPRDEIRDAVR
+241 SQPSSGS
-255 PTPRDEI
+255 
-262 RDARRPAP
+262 
-270 AAPAQSPSKAKSPV
+270 AAIAKAGSQV

-318 GWFEVPGV
+318 GLFEVPGV

-352 ANFLYPSVWKDI
+352 ATFLYPSVWKDI

-419 SWFLFGSRPTNVS
+419 SWILFGARPSTIGF
-432 LFAVGGITLG
+432 LAICGITAG
-442 LVLAGLPSFSAP
+442 LILAGWPSFAAP
-454 APGGGNVGIGIMAA
+454 APGGGNVGVGVAA
-468 VASGI
+468 ALGAGI

-490 PIPFSLVNFAAIFV
+490 PIPFSLVNFATIFV
-504 FSALSLWVPLPETL
+504 FSALSLWVPLSENLAPK
-518 SPSIDRDVWSGLIVG
+518 IDPNVWPGLIFG

-558 LASVIGTLGPAL
+558 LASVIGTLGPAM
-570 TALFGFL
+570 TALFGFV
-577 IINETLQPVA
+577 IINEKLQPLA
-587 ILGMIVV
+587 IIGMAVV

-599 AMSVERIVSPQKKA
+599 AMSVERMMAPQKKA
-613 G
+613 N

>member
-1 MAQRNVYSSTDEP
+1 MANRNRYSP
-14 GDARS
+14 KGDAGDAQS
-19 AEEVLSSVI
+19 AEEVLNSVMQ
-28 EELDSLH
+28 ELDALH
-35 QNVKDHLNQD
+35 ENVKGQLNQD
-45 IVRLQTEKSRL
+45 ITRLQTEKNHL
-56 IEDIEGLRAQYSK
+56 IEDIEGLREQYRK

-91 QLAQVLAHNLQD
+91 QLAQILAHNLQD

-116 GYALNSPVP
+116 GHSLSSPIP
-125 SGEFPIPLPPNNYD
+125 SGEFPIPMPPSNYD
-139 ERASQLLAALDE
+139 ERASELLAALDE
-151 RIDRSFQMLDAD
+151 RIDRSFQMLEQD

-168 SELSLRLNKM
+168 SELSMRLNNMK
-178 QTLEMQGEEL
+178 TLELQGEEL

-195 LREELEEAEA
+195 IREEIEEEEEA

-210 FDPEDSYP
+210 FDAQDSYP
-218 DSVMDAAL
+218 EQGTNSIRPQVLPATPADA
-226 PETLPPAPRDESRNA
+226 PQQ
-241 MSPAPRDEIRDAVR
+241 AV
-255 PTPRDEI
+255 PQPS
-262 RDARRPAP
+262 
-270 AAPAQSPSKAKSPV
+270 AASTTAAKATSQV
-284 QAGLML
+284 QAGLIL

-318 GWFEVPGV
+318 GVFELDGV
-326 VTPGFGNSLLI
+326 VTRGFGNSLLI

-344 VMALMPIL
+344 VMALMPVL
-352 ANFLYPSVWKDI
+352 ATFLYPSVWKDLK
-364 RRLFQSGDRALWS
+364 RFFYSRDLSLWG

-419 SWFLFGSRPTNVS
+419 SWLLFGARPSTIGF
-432 LFAVGGITLG
+432 LAMLGIT
-442 LVLAGLPSFSAP
+442 AGLILVGSPSFAAP
-454 APGGGNVGIGIMAA
+454 APGGGNVEIGVAA
-468 VASGI
+468 ALASGI

-490 PIPFSLVNFAAIFV
+490 PIPFSLVNFGAIFV
-504 FSALSLWVPLPETL
+504 FSSLSLWVPLSGNLAPK
-518 SPSIDRDVWSGLIVG
+518 IDQNVWPGLIVG
-533 GVILGVLTLFS
+533 GIVLGVLTLFS

-558 LASVIGTLGPAL
+558 LASVIGTLGPAM
-570 TALFGFL
+570 TALFGFI
-577 IINETLQPVA
+577 IINEKLQPVA
-587 ILGMIVV
+587 ILGMAVV

-599 AMSVERIVSPQKKA
+599 AMSVERMMAPQKKA
-613 G
+613 S

>member
-1 MAQRNVYSSTDEP
+1 MAQRNVYSSKDDSE
-14 GDARS
+14 DAQS
-19 AEEVLSSVI
+19 AEEVLHSVI
-28 EELDSLH
+28 QELDALH
-35 QNVKDHLNQD
+35 QNVKGQLNQD
-45 IVRLQTEKSRL
+45 ITRLQSEKNHL
-56 IEDIEGLRAQYSK
+56 IDDIEDLRDQYRK
-69 LQSQQME
+69 LQSQQVD

-116 GYALNSPVP
+116 GHSLSSPIP
-125 SGEFPIPLPPNNYD
+125 SGEFPIPMPPSNYD
-139 ERASQLLAALDE
+139 ERASELLAALDD
-151 RIDRSFQMLDAD
+151 RIDRSFQMLEQD

-168 SELSLRLNKM
+168 SELSLRLNNM
-178 QTLEMQGEEL
+178 QTLERQGEEL

-195 LREELEEAEA
+195 IREELESEEA

-210 FDPEDSYP
+210 FDAQDSYP
-218 DSVMDAAL
+218 EESTNSVR
-226 PETLPPAPRDESRNA
+226 PQVLPPIAGAQPQQVV
-241 MSPAPRDEIRDAVR
+241 P
-255 PTPRDEI
+255 PT
-262 RDARRPAP
+262 AP
-270 AAPAQSPSKAKSPV
+270 AKAGSQV
-284 QAGLML
+284 QAGLVL

-313 PRMIF
+313 PRVIF
-318 GWFEVPGV
+318 GLFEVPGV

-344 VMALMPIL
+344 VMALMPVL
-352 ANFLYPSVWKDI
+352 ATFLYPSVWKDI
-364 RRLFQSGDRALWS
+364 RRLFQSGDRALWG

-386 FLSQVLIYLAIGN
+386 FLSQILIYLAIGN

-419 SWFLFGSRPTNVS
+419 SWILFGARPSTIGF
-432 LFAVGGITLG
+432 LAMFGITIG
-442 LVLAGLPSFSAP
+442 LILAGLPSFAAP
-454 APGGGNVGIGIMAA
+454 APGGGNVEVGVAAALGAGIM
-468 VASGI
+468 
-473 TFAGYVLLTQ
+473 FAGYVLLTQ

-504 FSALSLWVPLPETL
+504 FSSLSLWVPLSQNFAPK
-518 SPSIDRDVWSGLIVG
+518 IDQNVWPGLIIG
-533 GVILGVLTLFS
+533 GVVLGVLTLFS

-570 TALFGFL
+570 TGLFGFL
-577 IINETLQPVA
+577 IINEKLQPVT
-587 ILGMIVV
+587 ILGMAVV

-599 AMSVERIVSPQKKA
+599 AMSVERIVTPQKKA
-613 G
+613 S

>member
-1 MAQRNVYSSTDEP
+1 MANRNRYSP
-14 GDARS
+14 KGDAGDAQS
-19 AEEVLSSVI
+19 AEEVLNSVMQ
-28 EELDSLH
+28 ELDALH
-35 QNVKDHLNQD
+35 ENVKGQLNQD
-45 IVRLQTEKSRL
+45 ITRLQTEKNYL
-56 IEDIEGLRAQYSK
+56 IDDIEDLREQYRK

-116 GYALNSPVP
+116 GHSLSSPIP
-125 SGEFPIPLPPNNYD
+125 SGEFPIPMPPSNYD
-139 ERASQLLAALDE
+139 ERASELLAALDE
-151 RIDRSFQMLDAD
+151 RLDRSFQMLEQD

-168 SELSLRLNKM
+168 SELSMRLNNMK
-178 QTLEMQGEEL
+178 TLELQGEEL

-195 LREELEEAEA
+195 IREELEEEEE

-210 FDPEDSYP
+210 FDAQDSYP
-218 DSVMDAAL
+218 EQPTNS
-226 PETLPPAPRDESRNA
+226 
-241 MSPAPRDEIRDAVR
+241 IRTQVLE
-255 PTPRDEI
+255 PTPG
-262 RDARRPAP
+262 DARRQSVPQTS
-270 AAPAQSPSKAKSPV
+270 AALASPVAKAASQV
-284 QAGLML
+284 QAGLIL

-318 GWFEVPGV
+318 GLFELDGV
-326 VTPGFGNSLLI
+326 VSRGFGNSLLI

-344 VMALMPIL
+344 VMALMPVL
-352 ANFLYPSVWKDI
+352 ATFLYPNVWKDI
-364 RRLFQSGDRALWS
+364 RRLFQSGDRALWG

-409 FIYPIVTVLG
+409 FIYPIITVLG
-419 SWFLFGSRPTNVS
+419 SWILFGARPSTIGF
-432 LFAVGGITLG
+432 LAIGGITAG
-442 LVLAGLPSFSAP
+442 LILAGWPSFAAP
-454 APGGGNVGIGIMAA
+454 PPGGGNVGVGVAA
-468 VASGI
+468 ALASGI

-490 PIPFSLVNFAAIFV
+490 PIPFSLVNFGAIFV
-504 FSALSLWVPLPETL
+504 FSSLSLWVPLSQDLAPQ
-518 SPSIDRDVWSGLIVG
+518 IDPNVWPGLIIG
-533 GVILGVLTLFS
+533 GVVLGVLTLFS
-544 YLLNNFAIRFAGAA
+544 YLLNNFAIRYAGAA
-558 LASVIGTLGPAL
+558 LASVIGTLGPAM

-577 IINETLQPVA
+577 IINEKLQPVA

-599 AMSVERIVSPQKKA
+599 AMSVERMMAPQKKA
-613 G
+613 R

>member
-1 MAQRNVYSSTDEP
+1 MAYRNRYSP
-14 GDARS
+14 KGDPEDAQS
-19 AEEVLSSVI
+19 AEEVLNSVMD
-28 EELDSLH
+28 ELDALH
-35 QNVKDHLNQD
+35 ENVKGQLNQD
-45 IVRLQTEKSRL
+45 ITRLQSEKNHL
-56 IEDIEGLRAQYSK
+56 IDDIEGLRDQYRK

-103 LLVQRFNELSANS
+103 LLVQRFNELSANAGHS
-116 GYALNSPVP
+116 LSSPIP
-125 SGEFPIPLPPNNYD
+125 SGEFPIPMPLSNYD
-139 ERASQLLAALDE
+139 ERASQLLAALDD
-151 RIDRSFQMLDAD
+151 RIDRSFQMLEQD

-168 SELSLRLNKM
+168 SELSVRLNNM
-178 QTLEMQGEEL
+178 QTLERQGEEL

-195 LREELEEAEA
+195 IREELEEEEA

-210 FDPEDSYP
+210 FDAQDSYAEESTNSLN
-218 DSVMDAAL
+218 SVR
-226 PETLPPAPRDESRNA
+226 PQVLPPTPATAPQQV
-241 MSPAPRDEIRDAVR
+241 AP
-255 PTPRDEI
+255 PT
-262 RDARRPAP
+262 ATAKAP
-270 AAPAQSPSKAKSPV
+270 SQM
-284 QAGLML
+284 QAGLVL

-313 PRMIF
+313 PRVIF
-318 GWFEVPGV
+318 GLFEVPGV

-352 ANFLYPSVWKDI
+352 ATFLYPSVWKDI
-364 RRLFQSGDRALWS
+364 RRLFQSGDRALWG

-419 SWFLFGSRPTNVS
+419 SWILFGARPSTIGF
-432 LFAVGGITLG
+432 LAMFGITLG
-442 LVLAGLPSFSAP
+442 LILAGLPSFSAA
-454 APGGGNVGIGIMAA
+454 APGGGNVGVGVAAALGAGIM
-468 VASGI
+468 
-473 TFAGYVLLTQ
+473 FAGYVLLTQ

-504 FSALSLWVPLPETL
+504 FSALSLWVPLSDNFAPQ
-518 SPSIDRDVWSGLIVG
+518 IDPNVWPGLIVG

-544 YLLNNFAIRFAGAA
+544 YLLNNFAIRYAGAA
-558 LASVIGTLGPAL
+558 LASVIGTLGPAM
-570 TALFGFL
+570 TALFGFI
-577 IINETLQPVA
+577 IINEKLQPVA
-587 ILGMIVV
+587 ILGMAVV

-599 AMSVERIVSPQKKA
+599 AMSVERIVAPQKKA
-613 G
+613 S

>member
-1 MAQRNVYSSTDEP
+1 MAQRNVYSSKDEP
-14 GDARS
+14 EEAQS
-19 AEEVLSSVI
+19 AEEVLHSVMQ
-28 EELDSLH
+28 ELDALH
-35 QNVKDHLNQD
+35 QNVKGQLNQD
-45 IVRLQTEKSRL
+45 ITRLQTEKNHL
-56 IEDIEGLRAQYSK
+56 IEDIEGLREQYRK

-116 GYALNSPVP
+116 GHSLSSPIP
-125 SGEFPIPLPPNNYD
+125 SGEFPIPMPPSNYD
-139 ERASQLLAALDE
+139 ERASELLAALDE
-151 RIDRSFQMLDAD
+151 RIDRSFQMLEQD

-168 SELSLRLNKM
+168 SELSVRLNNM
-178 QTLEMQGEEL
+178 QTLERQGEEL

-195 LREELEEAEA
+195 IREEVESEEE

-210 FDPEDSYP
+210 FDAQDSYP
-218 DSVMDAAL
+218 EESTNSVRAQVL
-226 PETLPPAPRDESRNA
+226 PPTPAPRPRESVPQPSSVP
-241 MSPAPRDEIRDAVR
+241 SPAPAK
-255 PTPRDEI
+255 
-262 RDARRPAP
+262 
-270 AAPAQSPSKAKSPV
+270 AASQV
-284 QAGLML
+284 QTGLVL

-301 NVCLRILIKSRN
+301 NVCLRILIKSKN
-313 PRMIF
+313 PRVVF
-318 GWFEVPGV
+318 GLFEFPGV

-352 ANFLYPSVWKDI
+352 ATFLYPSVWKDI

-419 SWFLFGSRPTNVS
+419 SWILFGSRPS
-432 LFAVGGITLG
+432 RVGFLAIVGITAG
-442 LVLAGLPSFSAP
+442 LILAGWPSFAAP
-454 APGGGNVGIGIMAA
+454 APGGGNVGVGVTAA
-468 VASGI
+468 LASGI

-504 FSALSLWVPLPETL
+504 FSSLSLWVPLSENFAPK
-518 SPSIDRDVWSGLIVG
+518 IDQNVWPGLILG
-533 GVILGVLTLFS
+533 GVVLGVLTLFS

-558 LASVIGTLGPAL
+558 LASVIGTLGPAM
-570 TALFGFL
+570 TALFAFI
-577 IINETLQPVA
+577 IINEKLQPVA
-587 ILGMIVV
+587 ILGMAVV

-599 AMSVERIVSPQKKA
+599 AMSVERITTPQKKA
-613 G
+613 S

>member
-1 MAQRNVYSSTDEP
+1 MAQRNVYSSKDDSE
-14 GDARS
+14 DAQS
-19 AEEVLSSVI
+19 AEEVLHSVI
-28 EELDSLH
+28 QELDALH
-35 QNVKDHLNQD
+35 QNVKGQLNQD
-45 IVRLQTEKSRL
+45 ITRLQSEKNHL
-56 IEDIEGLRAQYSK
+56 IDDIEDLRDQYRK
-69 LQSQQME
+69 LQSQQMD

-116 GYALNSPVP
+116 GHSLSSPIP
-125 SGEFPIPLPPNNYD
+125 SGEFPIPMPPSNYD
-139 ERASQLLAALDE
+139 ERASELLAALDD
-151 RIDRSFQMLDAD
+151 RIDRSFQMLEQD

-168 SELSLRLNKM
+168 SELSLRLNNM
-178 QTLEMQGEEL
+178 QTLERQGEEL

-195 LREELEEAEA
+195 IREELAEEEA
-205 YLDNP
+205 YLENP
-210 FDPEDSYP
+210 FDAQDSYP
-218 DSVMDAAL
+218 EESTNSVNSVR
-226 PETLPPAPRDESRNA
+226 PQVLPPIAGAQPQQVV
-241 MSPAPRDEIRDAVR
+241 P
-255 PTPRDEI
+255 PT
-262 RDARRPAP
+262 AP
-270 AAPAQSPSKAKSPV
+270 AKAGSQV
-284 QAGLML
+284 QAGLVL

-313 PRMIF
+313 PRVIF
-318 GWFEVPGV
+318 GLFEVPGV

-352 ANFLYPSVWKDI
+352 ATFLYPSVWKDI

-386 FLSQVLIYLAIGN
+386 FLSQILIYLAIGN

-419 SWFLFGSRPTNVS
+419 SWILFGARPSTIGF
-432 LFAVGGITLG
+432 LAMFGITIG
-442 LVLAGLPSFSAP
+442 LILAGLPSFAAQ
-454 APGGGNVGIGIMAA
+454 APGGGNVEVGVAAALGAGIM
-468 VASGI
+468 
-473 TFAGYVLLTQ
+473 FAGYVLLTQ

-504 FSALSLWVPLPETL
+504 FSALSLWVPLSENLAPQ
-518 SPSIDRDVWSGLIVG
+518 IDQDVWPGLIVG
-533 GVILGVLTLFS
+533 GVVLGILTLFS

-570 TALFGFL
+570 TGLFGFL
-577 IINETLQPVA
+577 IINEKLQPVT
-587 ILGMIVV
+587 ILGMAVV

-599 AMSVERIVSPQKKA
+599 AMSVERMVAPQKKA
-613 G
+613 S

>member
-1 MAQRNVYSSTDEP
+1 MAQRNVYSSKGEP
-14 GDARS
+14 EDAQS
-19 AEEVLSSVI
+19 AEEVLHSVMQ
-28 EELDSLH
+28 ELDALH
-35 QNVKDHLNQD
+35 ENVKGQLNQD
-45 IVRLQTEKSRL
+45 ITRLQTEKNHL
-56 IEDIEGLRAQYSK
+56 IEDIEGLREQYRK

-76 SLSGRYIQQQQLWLK
+76 ALSGRYIQQQQLWLK

-116 GYALNSPVP
+116 GHSLSSPIP
-125 SGEFPIPLPPNNYD
+125 SGEFPIPMPPTNYD
-139 ERASQLLAALDE
+139 ERASELLAALDE
-151 RIDRSFQMLDAD
+151 RIDRSFQMLEQD

-168 SELSLRLNKM
+168 SELSMRLNNM
-178 QTLEMQGEEL
+178 QTLERQGEEL

-195 LREELEEAEA
+195 IREEVESEEEYLE
-205 YLDNP
+205 NP
-210 FDPEDSYP
+210 FDAQDSYP
-218 DSVMDAAL
+218 EESTHSVRAQVL
-226 PETLPPAPRDESRNA
+226 PPTPAPRPRESVQQP
-241 MSPAPRDEIRDAVR
+241 SSVPS
-255 PTPRDEI
+255 T
-262 RDARRPAP
+262 AP
-270 AAPAQSPSKAKSPV
+270 AKAPSQV
-284 QAGLML
+284 QTGLVL

-301 NVCLRILIKSRN
+301 NVCLRILIKSKT
-313 PRMIF
+313 PRVVF
-318 GWFEVPGV
+318 GLFEFPGV

-352 ANFLYPSVWKDI
+352 ATFLYPSVWKDI

-419 SWFLFGSRPTNVS
+419 SWILFGSRPS
-432 LFAVGGITLG
+432 RVGFLAIVGITAG
-442 LVLAGLPSFSAP
+442 LILAGWPSFAAP
-454 APGGGNVGIGIMAA
+454 APGGGNVGVGVMAA
-468 VASGI
+468 LASGI

-504 FSALSLWVPLPETL
+504 FSSLSLWVPLSDNFAPK
-518 SPSIDRDVWSGLIVG
+518 IDQNVWPGLIVG

-570 TALFGFL
+570 TALFGFI
-577 IINETLQPVA
+577 IINEKLQPVE
-587 ILGMIVV
+587 ILGMAVV
-594 TLSVA
+594 TLSVG
-599 AMSVERIVSPQKKA
+599 AMSVERIMAPQKKA
-613 G
+613 S

>member
-1 MAQRNVYSSTDEP
+1 MAQRNVYSSKDDSE
-14 GDARS
+14 DAQS
-19 AEEVLSSVI
+19 AEEVLHSVI
-28 EELDSLH
+28 QELDALH
-35 QNVKDHLNQD
+35 QNVKGQLNQD
-45 IVRLQTEKSRL
+45 ITRLQSEKNHL
-56 IEDIEGLRAQYSK
+56 IDDIEDLRDQYRK
-69 LQSQQME
+69 LQSQQVD

-116 GYALNSPVP
+116 GHSLSSPIP
-125 SGEFPIPLPPNNYD
+125 SGEFPIPMPPSNYD
-139 ERASQLLAALDE
+139 ERASELLAALDD
-151 RIDRSFQMLDAD
+151 RIDRSFQMLEQD

-168 SELSLRLNKM
+168 SELSLRLNNM
-178 QTLEMQGEEL
+178 QTLERQGEEL

-195 LREELEEAEA
+195 IREELESEEA

-210 FDPEDSYP
+210 FDAQDSYP
-218 DSVMDAAL
+218 EESTNSVR
-226 PETLPPAPRDESRNA
+226 PQVLPPIAGAQPQQVV
-241 MSPAPRDEIRDAVR
+241 P
-255 PTPRDEI
+255 PT
-262 RDARRPAP
+262 AP
-270 AAPAQSPSKAKSPV
+270 AKAGSQV
-284 QAGLML
+284 QAGLVL

-301 NVCLRILIKSRN
+301 NICLRILIKSRN
-313 PRMIF
+313 PRVIF
-318 GWFEVPGV
+318 GLFEVPGV

-352 ANFLYPSVWKDI
+352 ATFLYPSVWKDI
-364 RRLFQSGDRALWS
+364 RRLLQSGDRALWS

-386 FLSQVLIYLAIGN
+386 FLSQILIYLAIGN

-419 SWFLFGSRPTNVS
+419 SWILFGARPSTIGF
-432 LFAVGGITLG
+432 LAMFGITIG
-442 LVLAGLPSFSAP
+442 LILAGLPSFAAP
-454 APGGGNVGIGIMAA
+454 ATGGGNVEVGVAAALGAGIM
-468 VASGI
+468 
-473 TFAGYVLLTQ
+473 FAGYVLLTQ

-504 FSALSLWVPLPETL
+504 FSSLSLWVPLSQNFAPK
-518 SPSIDRDVWSGLIVG
+518 IDQNVWPGLIIG
-533 GVILGVLTLFS
+533 GVVLGVLTLFS

-570 TALFGFL
+570 TGLFGFL
-577 IINETLQPVA
+577 IINEKLQPVT
-587 ILGMIVV
+587 ILGMAVV

-599 AMSVERIVSPQKKA
+599 AMSVERIVTPQKKA
-613 G
+613 S

>member
-1 MAQRNVYSSTDEP
+1 MAQRNVYSSKGEP
-14 GDARS
+14 EDAQS
-19 AEEVLSSVI
+19 AEEVLHSVMQ
-28 EELDSLH
+28 ELDALH
-35 QNVKDHLNQD
+35 QNVKGQLNQD
-45 IVRLQTEKSRL
+45 ITRLQTEKNHL
-56 IEDIEGLRAQYSK
+56 IDDIEDLREQYRK

-116 GYALNSPVP
+116 GHSLSSPIP
-125 SGEFPIPLPPNNYD
+125 SGEFPIPLPPSNYD
-139 ERASQLLAALDE
+139 ERASELLAALDE
-151 RIDRSFQMLDAD
+151 RIDRSFQMLEQD
-163 LSSYE
+163 LTSYE
-168 SELSLRLNKM
+168 SELSVRLNNMK
-178 QTLEMQGEEL
+178 TLELQGEEL

-195 LREELEEAEA
+195 IREELEEEEA
-205 YLDNP
+205 YLENP
-210 FDPEDSYP
+210 FDAQDSYP
-218 DSVMDAAL
+218 EESTNSVNSVR
-226 PETLPPAPRDESRNA
+226 PQFLPPTPADAPRE
-241 MSPAPRDEIRDAVR
+241 AV
-255 PTPRDEI
+255 PQPSS
-262 RDARRPAP
+262 AP
-270 AAPAQSPSKAKSPV
+270 AAPAKAASQV
-284 QAGLML
+284 QTGLVL

-301 NVCLRILIKSRN
+301 NVCLRILIKGKN
-313 PRMIF
+313 PRMVF
-318 GWFEVPGV
+318 GLFEFSGV

-352 ANFLYPSVWKDI
+352 ATFLYPSVWKDI

-419 SWFLFGSRPTNVS
+419 SWILFGARPSTVGFLAMLGITAGLILAGS
-432 LFAVGGITLG
+432 PSFAVQ
-442 LVLAGLPSFSAP
+442 
-454 APGGGNVGIGIMAA
+454 APGGGNVGVGVTAA
-468 VASGI
+468 LTSGI

-504 FSALSLWVPLPETL
+504 FSSLSLWVPLSENLAPK
-518 SPSIDRDVWSGLIVG
+518 IDQNVWPGLIVG
-533 GVILGVLTLFS
+533 GVVLGVLTLFS

-558 LASVIGTLGPAL
+558 LASVIGTLGPAM
-570 TALFGFL
+570 TALFAL
-577 IINETLQPVA
+577 IIINEKLKPVA
-587 ILGMIVV
+587 ILGMAVV

-599 AMSVERIVSPQKKA
+599 AMSVERMVAPQKKA

>member
-1 MAQRNVYSSTDEP
+1 MAQRNVYSSKDEP
-14 GDARS
+14 EDTQS
-19 AEEVLSSVI
+19 AEEVLHSVMQ
-28 EELDSLH
+28 ELDALH
-35 QNVKDHLNQD
+35 QNVKGQLNQD
-45 IVRLQTEKSRL
+45 ITRLQTEKNHL
-56 IEDIEGLRAQYSK
+56 IEDIEDLREQYRK

-116 GYALNSPVP
+116 GNSLSSPIP
-125 SGEFPIPLPPNNYD
+125 SGEFPIPLPPSNYD

-151 RIDRSFQMLDAD
+151 RIDRSFQMLEQD
-163 LSSYE
+163 LTSYE
-168 SELSLRLNKM
+168 SELSVRLNNMK
-178 QTLEMQGEEL
+178 TLELQGEEL

-195 LREELEEAEA
+195 IREELESEEE
-205 YLDNP
+205 YLENP
-210 FDPEDSYP
+210 FDAQDSYVEESTNSLN
-218 DSVMDAAL
+218 SVRPQFLQPTPAAT
-226 PETLPPAPRDESRNA
+226 PREPAPQPS
-241 MSPAPRDEIRDAVR
+241 S
-255 PTPRDEI
+255 
-262 RDARRPAP
+262 AP
-270 AAPAQSPSKAKSPV
+270 AATVKASSQV
-284 QAGLML
+284 QTGLVL

-301 NVCLRILIKSRN
+301 NVCLRILIKSKN
-313 PRMIF
+313 PRMVF
-318 GWFEVPGV
+318 GLFEFPGV

-352 ANFLYPSVWKDI
+352 ATFLYPSVWKDI
-364 RRLFQSGDRALWS
+364 RRLFESGDRALWS

-419 SWFLFGSRPTNVS
+419 SWILFGSRPSKVGF
-432 LFAVGGITLG
+432 FAIVGITAG
-442 LVLAGLPSFSAP
+442 LILAGWPSFAAP
-454 APGGGNVGIGIMAA
+454 APGGGNVGVGVTAA
-468 VASGI
+468 LASGI

-490 PIPFSLVNFAAIFV
+490 PIPFSLVNFGAIFV
-504 FSALSLWVPLPETL
+504 FSSLSLWVPLSDNFAPK
-518 SPSIDRDVWSGLIVG
+518 IDPNVWPGLIVG
-533 GVILGVLTLFS
+533 GVVLGVLTLFS

-558 LASVIGTLGPAL
+558 LASVIGTLGPAM

-577 IINETLQPVA
+577 IINEKLQPVA
-587 ILGMIVV
+587 ILGMAVV

-599 AMSVERIVSPQKKA
+599 AMSVERIMAPQKKA
-613 G
+613 S

>member
-1 MAQRNVYSSTDEP
+1 MAQRNVYSSKDDSE
-14 GDARS
+14 DAQS
-19 AEEVLSSVI
+19 AEEVLHSVI
-28 EELDSLH
+28 QELDALH
-35 QNVKDHLNQD
+35 QNVKGQLNQD
-45 IVRLQTEKSRL
+45 ITRLQSEKNHL
-56 IEDIEGLRAQYSK
+56 IDDIEDLRDQYRK
-69 LQSQQME
+69 LQSQQVD

-116 GYALNSPVP
+116 GHSLSSPIP
-125 SGEFPIPLPPNNYD
+125 SGEFPIPMPPSNYD
-139 ERASQLLAALDE
+139 ERASELLAALDD
-151 RIDRSFQMLDAD
+151 RIDRSFQMLEQD

-168 SELSLRLNKM
+168 SELSLRLNNM
-178 QTLEMQGEEL
+178 QTLERQGEEL

-195 LREELEEAEA
+195 IREELESEEV

-210 FDPEDSYP
+210 FDAQDSYP
-218 DSVMDAAL
+218 EESTNSVR
-226 PETLPPAPRDESRNA
+226 PQVLPPIAGAQPQQVV
-241 MSPAPRDEIRDAVR
+241 P
-255 PTPRDEI
+255 PT
-262 RDARRPAP
+262 AP
-270 AAPAQSPSKAKSPV
+270 AKAGSQV
-284 QAGLML
+284 QAGLVL

-301 NVCLRILIKSRN
+301 NICLRILIKSRN
-313 PRMIF
+313 PRVIF
-318 GWFEVPGV
+318 GLFEVPGV

-352 ANFLYPSVWKDI
+352 ATFLYPSVWKDI
-364 RRLFQSGDRALWS
+364 RRLLQSGDRALWS

-386 FLSQVLIYLAIGN
+386 FLSQILIYLAIGN

-419 SWFLFGSRPTNVS
+419 SWILFGARPSTIGF
-432 LFAVGGITLG
+432 LAIFGITIG
-442 LVLAGLPSFSAP
+442 LILAGLPSFAAP
-454 APGGGNVGIGIMAA
+454 ATGGGNVEVGVAAALGAGIM
-468 VASGI
+468 
-473 TFAGYVLLTQ
+473 FAGYVLLTQ

-504 FSALSLWVPLPETL
+504 FSSLSLWVPLSQNFAPK
-518 SPSIDRDVWSGLIVG
+518 IDQNVWPGLIIG
-533 GVILGVLTLFS
+533 GVVLGVLTLFS

-570 TALFGFL
+570 TGLFGFL
-577 IINETLQPVA
+577 IINEKLQPVT
-587 ILGMIVV
+587 ILGMAVV

-599 AMSVERIVSPQKKA
+599 AMSVERIVTPQKKA
-613 G
+613 S

>member
-1 MAQRNVYSSTDEP
+1 MAQRNVYSSKGEP
-14 GDARS
+14 EDAQS
-19 AEEVLSSVI
+19 AEEVLHSVMQ
-28 EELDSLH
+28 ELDALH
-35 QNVKDHLNQD
+35 ENVKGQLNQD
-45 IVRLQTEKSRL
+45 ITRLQTEKNHL
-56 IEDIEGLRAQYSK
+56 IEDIEGLREQYRK

-76 SLSGRYIQQQQLWLK
+76 ALSGRYIQQQQLWLK

-116 GYALNSPVP
+116 GHSLSNPIP
-125 SGEFPIPLPPNNYD
+125 SGEFPIPMPPSNYG
-139 ERASQLLAALDE
+139 ERASELLAALDE
-151 RIDRSFQMLDAD
+151 RIDRSFQMLEQD

-168 SELSLRLNKM
+168 SELSMRLNNM
-178 QTLEMQGEEL
+178 QTLERQGEEL

-195 LREELEEAEA
+195 IREEVESEEE

-210 FDPEDSYP
+210 FDAQDSYP
-218 DSVMDAAL
+218 EESTNSVNSVR
-226 PETLPPAPRDESRNA
+226 PQVLPPTPADRPREPVPQPS
-241 MSPAPRDEIRDAVR
+241 SVPS
-255 PTPRDEI
+255 T
-262 RDARRPAP
+262 AP
-270 AAPAQSPSKAKSPV
+270 AKAPSQV
-284 QAGLML
+284 QTGLVL

-301 NVCLRILIKSRN
+301 NVCLRILIKSKN
-313 PRMIF
+313 PRVVF
-318 GWFEVPGV
+318 GLFELPGV

-352 ANFLYPSVWKDI
+352 ATFLYPSVWKDI

-419 SWFLFGSRPTNVS
+419 SWILFGSRPS
-432 LFAVGGITLG
+432 RVGFLAIVGITAG
-442 LVLAGLPSFSAP
+442 LILAGWPSFAAP
-454 APGGGNVGIGIMAA
+454 APGGGNVGVGVTAA
-468 VASGI
+468 LASGI

-504 FSALSLWVPLPETL
+504 FSSLSLWVPLSDNFAPK
-518 SPSIDRDVWSGLIVG
+518 IDQNVWPGLIVG
-533 GVILGVLTLFS
+533 GVVLGVLTLFS

-570 TALFGFL
+570 TALFGFI
-577 IINETLQPVA
+577 IINEKLQSVA
-587 ILGMIVV
+587 ILGMAVV

-599 AMSVERIVSPQKKA
+599 AMSVERIVAPQKKA
-613 G
+613 S

>member
-1 MAQRNVYSSTDEP
+1 MAYRNKYSP
-14 GDARS
+14 KGDAGDAQS
-19 AEEVLSSVI
+19 AEEVLNSVM
-28 EELDSLH
+28 EELDALH
-35 QNVKDHLNQD
+35 ENVKGQLNQD
-45 IVRLQTEKSRL
+45 ITRLQSEKNHL
-56 IEDIEGLRAQYSK
+56 IDDIEGLREQYRK

-116 GYALNSPVP
+116 GHSLSSPIP
-125 SGEFPIPLPPNNYD
+125 SGEFPIPMPPSNYD
-139 ERASQLLAALDE
+139 ERASELLAALDE
-151 RIDRSFQMLDAD
+151 RIDRSFQMLEQD

-168 SELSLRLNKM
+168 SELSVRLNNMK
-178 QTLEMQGEEL
+178 TLELQGEEL

-195 LREELEEAEA
+195 IREELEEEEE

-210 FDPEDSYP
+210 FDAQDSYP
-218 DSVMDAAL
+218 EESTNSVRPQVLPPTPADAPRQAV
-226 PETLPPAPRDESRNA
+226 PQPSAAPPAPK
-241 MSPAPRDEIRDAVR
+241 
-255 PTPRDEI
+255 
-262 RDARRPAP
+262 
-270 AAPAQSPSKAKSPV
+270 KASSQV
-284 QAGLML
+284 QAGLIL

-318 GWFEVPGV
+318 GLFELPGV

-344 VMALMPIL
+344 VMALMPVL
-352 ANFLYPSVWKDI
+352 ATFLYPSVWKDI
-364 RRLFQSGDRALWS
+364 RRLFQSGDRALWG

-419 SWFLFGSRPTNVS
+419 SWILFGSRPST
-432 LFAVGGITLG
+432 VGFLAMLGITAG
-442 LVLAGLPSFSAP
+442 LILAGWPSFAAP
-454 APGGGNVGIGIMAA
+454 APDGGNVGVGVAAALGAGIM
-468 VASGI
+468 
-473 TFAGYVLLTQ
+473 FAGYVLLTQ

-504 FSALSLWVPLPETL
+504 FSALSLWVPLSENLAPK
-518 SPSIDRDVWSGLIVG
+518 IDQNVWPGLIVG
-533 GVILGVLTLFS
+533 GVVLGVLTLFS

-558 LASVIGTLGPAL
+558 LASVIGTLGPAM
-570 TALFGFL
+570 TALFGFI
-577 IINETLQPVA
+577 IINEKLQPVA
-587 ILGMIVV
+587 ILGMAVV

-599 AMSVERIVSPQKKA
+599 AMSVERMVAPQKKA
-613 G
+613 S

>member
-1 MAQRNVYSSTDEP
+1 MAQRNVYSSKGEP
-14 GDARS
+14 EDAQS
-19 AEEVLSSVI
+19 AEEVLHSVMQ
-28 EELDSLH
+28 ELDALH
-35 QNVKDHLNQD
+35 ENVKGQLNQD
-45 IVRLQTEKSRL
+45 ITRLQTEKNHL
-56 IEDIEGLRAQYSK
+56 IEDIEGLREQYRK

-116 GYALNSPVP
+116 GHSLSSPIP
-125 SGEFPIPLPPNNYD
+125 SGEFPIPMPPSNYD
-139 ERASQLLAALDE
+139 ERASELLAALDE
-151 RIDRSFQMLDAD
+151 RIDRSFQMLEQD

-168 SELSLRLNKM
+168 SELSMRLNNM
-178 QTLEMQGEEL
+178 QTLERQGEEL

-195 LREELEEAEA
+195 IREEVELEEE

-210 FDPEDSYP
+210 FDAQDSYP
-218 DSVMDAAL
+218 EESTNSVNSVR
-226 PETLPPAPRDESRNA
+226 PQVLPPTPADRPREPVPQPSSVPSTASAKAPS
-241 MSPAPRDEIRDAVR
+241 
-255 PTPRDEI
+255 
-262 RDARRPAP
+262 
-270 AAPAQSPSKAKSPV
+270 QV
-284 QAGLML
+284 QTGLVL

-301 NVCLRILIKSRN
+301 NVCLRILIKSKN
-313 PRMIF
+313 PRVVF
-318 GWFEVPGV
+318 GWFEFPGV

-352 ANFLYPSVWKDI
+352 ATFLYPSVWKDI
-364 RRLFQSGDRALWS
+364 RRLFQSGDRALWG

-409 FIYPIVTVLG
+409 FIYPIITVLG
-419 SWFLFGSRPTNVS
+419 SWILFGSRPS
-432 LFAVGGITLG
+432 RVGFLAIVGITAG
-442 LVLAGLPSFSAP
+442 LILAGWPSFAAP
-454 APGGGNVGIGIMAA
+454 APGSGNVGVGVTAA
-468 VASGI
+468 LASGI

-504 FSALSLWVPLPETL
+504 FSSLSLWVPLSENFAPK
-518 SPSIDRDVWSGLIVG
+518 IDQNVWPGLIVG
-533 GVILGVLTLFS
+533 GVVLGVLTLFS

-558 LASVIGTLGPAL
+558 LASVIGTLGPAM
-570 TALFGFL
+570 TALFGFM
-577 IINETLQPVA
+577 IINEKLQPVA
-587 ILGMIVV
+587 ILGMVVV
-594 TLSVA
+594 TLSVG
-599 AMSVERIVSPQKKA
+599 AMSLERIMAPQKKA
-613 G
+613 S

>member
-1 MAQRNVYSSTDEP
+1 MAQRNVYSSKDDP
-14 GDARS
+14 GDART

-45 IVRLQTEKSRL
+45 IARLQTEKSRL
-56 IEDIEGLRAQYSK
+56 IEDIEGLREQYRK

-125 SGEFPIPLPPNNYD
+125 SGEFPIPLPPSNYD

-151 RIDRSFQMLDAD
+151 RIDRSFQMLEQD

-168 SELSLRLNKM
+168 SELSMRLNKM

-188 LQNLVNR
+188 LQNLVSR

-218 DSVMDAAL
+218 EPITNSTR
-226 PETLPPAPRDESRNA
+226 PETLPPAPRDEIRDTVR
-241 MSPAPRDEIRDAVR
+241 PAPH
-255 PTPRDEI
+255 DEI
-262 RDARRPAP
+262 RDARRPTPATPAQP
-270 AAPAQSPSKAKSPV
+270 AAKVGSQV

-301 NVCLRILIKSRN
+301 NVCLRILIKGRN
-313 PRMIF
+313 PRVIL
-318 GWFEVPGV
+318 GLFEVPGV

-344 VMALMPIL
+344 VMALMPVL
-352 ANFLYPSVWKDI
+352 ATFLYPSVWKDI
-364 RRLFQSGDRALWS
+364 RRLFQSRDRALWS

-419 SWFLFGSRPTNVS
+419 SWLLFGSRPSTVS

-442 LVLAGLPSFSAP
+442 LILAGLPSFSAP
-454 APGGGNVGIGIMAA
+454 APDGGNVGVGVTAA
-468 VASGI
+468 VSSGI

-504 FSALSLWVPLPETL
+504 FSALSLWVPLPGNL
-518 SPSIDRDVWSGLIVG
+518 APSIDQNVWSGLIVG

-558 LASVIGTLGPAL
+558 FASVIGTLGPAL
-570 TALFGFL
+570 TALFGFV
-577 IINETLQPVA
+577 IINEKLQPVA

-599 AMSVERIVSPQKKA
+599 AMSVERIVAPQKQA
-613 G
+613 S